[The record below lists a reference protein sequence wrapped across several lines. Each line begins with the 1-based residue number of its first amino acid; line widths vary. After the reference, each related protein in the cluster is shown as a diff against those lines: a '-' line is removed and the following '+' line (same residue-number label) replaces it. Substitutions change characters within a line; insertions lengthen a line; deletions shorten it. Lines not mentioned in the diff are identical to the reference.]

1 MKRNWQLLN
10 LDLEIKLEGVTR
22 MRKIGLFLLVI
33 AVLSLF
39 AMPVFAQDGT
49 TRTLEV
55 HWLAIAM
62 GIAAAG
68 CGIAQSKAVTGGCEG
83 VSRNPGAV
91 DTIRFFIILGLAFIE
106 FLALLTFVVILLLQ

>member
-1 MKRNWQLLN
+1 
-10 LDLEIKLEGVTR
+10 
-22 MRKIGLFLLVI
+22 MRKIGLL
-33 AVLSLF
+33 VLSLAF
-39 AMPVFAQDGT
+39 LSLITMPVFAQDDT
-49 TRTLEV
+49 ARSLDV
-55 HWLAIAM
+55 HWLALAM

-106 FLALLTFVVILLLQ
+106 FLALLTFVVILLLM